1 MAAER
6 DSEIDWESE
15 LRLSQVD
22 VDDAEDFQLSEVQK
36 EFRFAPPVAVS
47 IVDEYQRSRIP
58 KATANATK
66 WGIKTWQE
74 WRDQRWDTG
83 HS

>member
-47 IVDEYQRSRIP
+47 IVDEYQRSRAI
-58 KATANATK
+58 TQDT
-66 WGIKTWQE
+66 QE
-74 WRDQRWDTG
+74 RYVTFVI
-83 HS
+83 HFENLKI

>member
-47 IVDEYQRSRIP
+47 IVDEYQRSRNGPSHRTLRKGTSRLSYILRILRF
-58 KATANATK
+58 NN
-66 WGIKTWQE
+66 
-74 WRDQRWDTG
+74 
-83 HS
+83 